1 MIHGSIRLGL
11 VLVLLAGAPGAMAA
25 PDHGQWQSLLEE
37 YVEEVDGGQAT
48 RVDYGGL
55 MNDRARLQGYLD
67 ELAAVPREQFEAWP
81 QNTQLAFLI
90 NAYNAWTVESI
101 LREYPAIDS
110 IRDIGFLPGAAWR
123 RKVVS
128 LFGEQVSLDN
138 VEHDMIRGWDRFQ
151 EPRIHFAVNCAAIGC
166 PPLRAEAYTG
176 ERLQQQLDDNTRLFL
191 SDRERNYIEGD
202 TAYISRIF
210 DWYEGDFQQGWIGI
224 ESVSEFLLRYTD
236 ALKIDAD
243 TAARM
248 ARDEIRLRYLD
259 YDWGLNAARE

>member
-11 VLVLLAGAPGAMAA
+11 VLALLAVAPGLMAEITHA
-25 PDHGQWQSLLEE
+25 EWQSLLEE
-37 YVEEVDGGQAT
+37 YVEEVDAGQAT
-48 RVDYGGL
+48 RVNYRGL
-55 MNDRARLQGYLD
+55 MNDRARLREYLD
-67 ELAAVPREQFEAWP
+67 ELAAVPRERFETWP
-81 QNTQLAFLI
+81 VNTQLAFLI

-123 RKVVS
+123 RKLVS

-138 VEHDMIRGWDRFQ
+138 VEHDMIRSWERFQ

-176 ERLQQQLDDNTRLFL
+176 ERLEQQLDDNTRLFL
-191 SDRERNYIEGD
+191 SDRDRNYIAGD
-202 TAYISRIF
+202 TAFISSIF
-210 DWYEGDFQQGWIGI
+210 DWYKEDFEKDWKGIG
-224 ESVSEFLLRYTD
+224 SVTDFLLRSAD
-236 ALKIDAD
+236 ALEMDAD

-248 ARDEIRLRYLD
+248 ARGEIRLRYLD
-259 YDWGLNAARE
+259 YDWGLNAVRE